1 MVVFER
7 GTRAAPG
14 AGAEGAGAAHVLIRQ
29 RTGSGQSLYL
39 NLTPL
44 AYEYFPYRAGEMG
57 QAWRDVIGSALG
69 DAGVRPRVEIY
80 GVTGREPWMESL
92 LWRNGNRYCLAIL
105 KNPALSAGG
114 DHGTAIFG
122 DSSARDAKG
131 ITIRFIMPAAAIRNV
146 RTGKPFG
153 SAATIR
159 DDFKPWEA
167 NLYEFTLGR

>member
-14 AGAEGAGAAHVLIRQ
+14 AGAEGAGTAHVLVRQ

-44 AYEYFPYRAGEMG
+44 AYDYFPYRAGEMG
-57 QAWRDVIGSALG
+57 RAWRDVIGTALV
-69 DAGVRPRVEIY
+69 DAGLRPRVEIY
-80 GVTGREPWMESL
+80 GVNAREPWMEAL
-92 LWRNGNRYCLAIL
+92 LWRNGTQYCLAIL
-105 KNPALSAGG
+105 KNLALSAGG
-114 DHGTAIFG
+114 DHVAAMLADG
-122 DSSARDAKG
+122 SAREPKG
-131 ITIRFIMPAAAIRNV
+131 ITIRFNMPATAIRNV

-167 NLYEFTLGR
+167 NLYEFILGR